1 MEKSDRGIHKK
12 CRIKQTG
19 HTQKS
24 RQSSASTIYS
34 MTLSVYK
41 LQCAVRQDA
50 DLKLL
55 VFCSACIAYLPR
67 PSYAQSTLCE
77 MPCWKAMLTLDAS
90 AILSYRQA
98 DIPSLVCQGR
108 CLQQH
113 VEPLELCT
121 TCQAEVSLHP
131 KPMLSRG
138 LNRLSIT
145 ACMLA
150 LMDVFLNCVL
160 GPVPNKR
167 EQGNA
172 RRKKTQW
179 TDLGLLTGG

>member
-1 MEKSDRGIHKK
+1 MEESDRGIHKK
-12 CRIKQTG
+12 GRIKQTG

-55 VFCSACIAYLPR
+55 VFCSACIAYLQR
-67 PSYAQSTLCE
+67 PSYAQSTICE
-77 MPCWKAMLTLDAS
+77 MPCWKAMLTLDAA

-98 DIPSLVCQGR
+98 DIPSLVCQAR

-131 KPMLSRG
+131 KPMLQGVKQTQPYSLHVGADGRFPE
-138 LNRLSIT
+138 LCTRAS
-145 ACMLA
+145 
-150 LMDVFLNCVL
+150 
-160 GPVPNKR
+160 PNKR
-167 EQGNA
+167 EQRNA